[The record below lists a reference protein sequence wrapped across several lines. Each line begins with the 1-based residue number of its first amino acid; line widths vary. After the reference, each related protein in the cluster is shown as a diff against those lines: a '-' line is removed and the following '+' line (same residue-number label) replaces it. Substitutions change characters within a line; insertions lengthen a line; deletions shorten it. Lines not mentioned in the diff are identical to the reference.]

1 MTKSKLG
8 DVFGRLT
15 IFASKPPVNGRKAW
29 DCDCVC
35 GEARTVLDK
44 NLRSGATTSCGCLRN
59 TNFGSLSHGM
69 SRHPAYAAYMSM
81 VARCK
86 TFERTPRKRNKKLGE
101 FFDASRA
108 PKIRY
113 PTWRKT
119 RKDADPNSDT
129 ATAADPLAG
138 YVPRPVPI
146 WPDVSTFELFWAALG
161 PSWFPG
167 AKLVRLSPQPAA
179 PDPTMDAMSA
189 MRADNLKWVPK

>member
-1 MTKSKLG
+1 M
-8 DVFGRLT
+8 
-15 IFASKPPVNGRKAW
+15 
-29 DCDCVC
+29 C
-35 GEARTVLDK
+35 GEACTVLDK

-69 SRHPAYAAYMSM
+69 SRHPAYAAYMGM
-81 VARCK
+81 VARCRA
-86 TFERTPRKRNKKLGE
+86 FERTPRKRNKKPGE
-101 FFDASRA
+101 FVDPGRD

-119 RKDADPNSDT
+119 RKDAEPNSDT
-129 ATAADPLAG
+129 ARAKATAAAVDPLAG
-138 YVPRPVPI
+138 YVPRPIPI

-167 AKLVRLSPQPAA
+167 ARLVRINEQAYA
-179 PDPTMDAMSA
+179 PDPLLDAGSA